1 MLAFAGK
8 VAHLVGQ
15 PLGISSASLRSKG
28 KEGQSEVFLA
38 AFKSVNLVPP
48 DISLHD
54 FHGYLEL
61 MIHHNEITS
70 YCRQGS
76 YDGRTLLIRAE
87 DSLPPLDNQGEI
99 PVRTADLGW
108 ERLVGDNFT
117 IENIPGNHVSIIAQP
132 YVKNLA
138 LTLMKWMDS
147 QI

>member
-1 MLAFAGK
+1 
-8 VAHLVGQ
+8 
-15 PLGISSASLRSKG
+15 
-28 KEGQSEVFLA
+28 
-38 AFKSVNLVPP
+38 
-48 DISLHD
+48 
-54 FHGYLEL
+54 

-70 YCRQGS
+70 YCRPGS
-76 YDGRTLLIRAE
+76 YDGNTLLIRAE

-108 ERLVGDNFT
+108 ERLVVDNFT